1 MVVLLVALTFLVFV
15 VIDLVRERRLREALL
30 REGETVHGAVGAM
43 EPQWVSGFQL
53 KPALAYHPGHLWVH
67 RVSGDQGYVGLDD
80 FARRLAGP
88 PAHVAPFE
96 VGTHV
101 NQGDRVAVVEREGS
115 RIPLLSPVSGEIVG
129 VNPRLKNEPDL
140 PFKDPYGNGWLC
152 KIRSPRM
159 FAELSNLMSGSLANR
174 WMQDTGERFR
184 HRLMLAHG
192 SVIQDGGDPVENI
205 ASQLG
210 SDDWRRLG
218 AEFLGLKPSEWN

>member
-1 MVVLLVALTFLVFV
+1 MTFVFFVLL
-15 VIDLVRERRLREALL
+15 DLIRERRIRAALL
-30 REGETVHGAVGAM
+30 REGETLHAVVSTM

-67 RVSGDQGYVGLDD
+67 RVSRDQGYVGLDD

-88 PAHVAPFE
+88 SAHVALFE

-101 NQGDRVAVVEREGS
+101 SQGDRIAVVERDGAKF
-115 RIPLLSPVSGEIVG
+115 PLLSPVSGEIVG

-152 KIRSPRM
+152 KIRSPRL
-159 FAELSNLMSGSLANR
+159 FAELSNLLSGSLANR
-174 WMQDTGERFR
+174 WMQDTGDRFR

-192 SVIQDGGDPVENI
+192 SVIQDGGEPVENI
-205 ASQLG
+205 ASQL
-210 SDDWRRLG
+210 SEEDWRRFG
-218 AEFLGLKPSEWN
+218 AEFLGMQPSEWN